1 MKQNGR
7 RHTYSH
13 YYYNGRNG
21 MHEISMLCNDASEEK
36 SDVMSNMSFITHF
49 QHSRLYGLMIIRLR
63 HNFVHISR
71 VNNSHKISIL
81 VEHLYKIS
89 A

>member
-36 SDVMSNMSFITHF
+36 SEFMSNMSFITHIF
-49 QHSRLYGLMIIRLR
+49 NIHGFTVNDYS
-63 HNFVHISR
+63 FVS
-71 VNNSHKISIL
+71 
-81 VEHLYKIS
+81 
-89 A
+89 

>member
-21 MHEISMLCNDASEEK
+21 MHEISMLYNDASEEK
-36 SDVMSNMSFITHF
+36 SEVMSNISFITHIF
-49 QHSRLYGLMIIRLR
+49 
-63 HNFVHISR
+63 HIHEFM
-71 VNNSHKISIL
+71 VNDYSFAS
-81 VEHLYKIS
+81 
-89 A
+89 

>member
-36 SDVMSNMSFITHF
+36 SDVMSNMSFITHIF
-49 QHSRLYGLMIIRLR
+49 NIHGLMI
-63 HNFVHISR
+63 
-71 VNNSHKISIL
+71 
-81 VEHLYKIS
+81 
-89 A
+89 